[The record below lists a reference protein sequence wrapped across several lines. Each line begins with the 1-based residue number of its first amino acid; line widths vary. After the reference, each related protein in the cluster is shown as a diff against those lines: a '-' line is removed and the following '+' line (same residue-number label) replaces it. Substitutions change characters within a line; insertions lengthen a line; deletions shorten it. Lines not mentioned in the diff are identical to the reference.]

1 MLDLS
6 KPLTAGKIKE
16 YFKDEY
22 GAAENAYFSQG
33 GTIRGEWHGELVN
46 TFGLNG
52 PVEGEAFNRLAE
64 GQHPLSGEQLIK
76 HKDTIKTQSGEE
88 LGHRAGWDFT
98 FKPGKSVS
106 VTALVG
112 EDDRVRVAHRRAV
125 SAALDALEAYVQARM
140 SAVGPPEATGK
151 WIAAKFEHDT
161 ARPVNGY
168 PAPQLH
174 THVIVFNMTEDSQ
187 GFAHSLQPYELFR
200 VQSMA
205 TAVYQNVLEHDLRM
219 LGYQMERGKNH
230 APEIKGY
237 TAEYLESESQRSALI
252 RQALEAKGLRGAEA
266 ASIAAHADREE
277 KLKLSPSELKKLHQ
291 THAVEFGNQ
300 PSQVVAEAAQRQPR
314 EHSVD
319 KVMAKATAAV
329 AFARER
335 LSERSQ
341 VLEHFEI
348 ARDALRYVQGRASL
362 QDVEAAISVNRTE
375 GKLQE
380 IDHIRPFAPAHRY
393 TTPEAVAAER
403 EIIDRVRAGQGESQA
418 SGSVT
423 PGAVNAR
430 FSSLNEDQRAL
441 IVSVLQSRDQISG
454 IQGRAGTGKTTA
466 MAAIRELAEENGYKA
481 IGLGP
486 TSKAT
491 KGLKEAGMEAENLA
505 AYLAR
510 GGAASEDA
518 RPRLFFVDEASLTST
533 NSVRDFLRTVRPQ
546 DRVLLI
552 GDTRQHQS
560 IEAGRIFDQL
570 QDAGMQTAT
579 LSKIV
584 RQKDEGLRQAVEL
597 LAVGKTGDALDLLED
612 QQRIKAV
619 THRGQRF
626 ESIANEYAASP
637 NGTLVISP
645 DNESR
650 KELNTA
656 IRAAMR
662 NAGHVKEDAFSASIL
677 IHRQDVTAADKGRAT
692 TYRSGDTLRYRNGSD
707 VFGIAPKSYG
717 TVIAVE
723 HEINQVTVKLDD
735 GKAVSYDPARLRG
748 VSLYTPESRPLA
760 VGDRIQFTAPWK
772 DQAIANRDLATVTYL
787 DQSGNIRASLDDS
800 GRTVGWNL
808 RDYAHVDY
816 AYTMTSHSAQ
826 GVTVDRALI
835 HVDTSD
841 SKARALIDQT
851 LAYVAGSR
859 PRYDMQIFTDN
870 AGDLSRALGRQ
881 HQNATALSREQ
892 TLETL
897 QQSKREPVQHQQTEE
912 PSQFISM

>member
-16 YFKDEY
+16 YFKNEY
-22 GAAENAYFSQG
+22 GASENAYFSQG
-33 GTIRGEWHGELVN
+33 GAIRGEWHGELRN
-46 TFGLNG
+46 TFGLSG
-52 PVEGEAFNRLAE
+52 AVEGEAFNRLAE
-64 GQHPLSGEQLIK
+64 GQHPLTGEQLIK
-76 HKDTIKTQSGEE
+76 HKDTIKTKNGEE

-112 EDDRVRVAHRRAV
+112 EDERVRVAHRRAV
-125 SAALDALEAYVQARM
+125 NAALDSLQEYVQARM
-140 SAVGPPEATGK
+140 SAVGPAETTGK

-161 ARPVNGY
+161 ARPVDGY

-174 THVIVFNMTEDSQ
+174 THVIVFNMTEDAQ

-205 TAVYQNVLEHDLRM
+205 TAVYQNVLERDLRA
-219 LGYQMERGKNH
+219 LGYQIERGKNH

-266 ASIAAHADREE
+266 ASIAAHAGREE
-277 KLKLSPSELKKLHQ
+277 KLKLSPTELKKFHKE
-291 THAVEFGNQ
+291 HAAEFGNQ
-300 PSQVVAEAAQRQPR
+300 PERVVAEAAQRHPR
-314 EHSVD
+314 ELSVD
-319 KVMAKATAAV
+319 KVLAKATAAV

-348 ARDALRYVQGRASL
+348 VRDALRYVQGRASV
-362 QDVEAAISVNRTE
+362 QDVQAAISVSQAE

-380 IDHIRPFAPAHRY
+380 VNHVRPFAPAHRY
-393 TTPEAVAAER
+393 TTPEAIAAER
-403 EIIDRVRAGQGESQA
+403 EIVETVRAGQGKVQA
-418 SGSVT
+418 LSGVT
-423 PGAVNAR
+423 SGAVDAR
-430 FSSLNEDQRAL
+430 FASLNEDQRAL
-441 IVSVLQSRDQISG
+441 MVSALNSPDQVMG

-466 MAAIRELAEENGYKA
+466 IATMRELADEHGYKA

-510 GGAASEDA
+510 GGTVAQDGRA
-518 RPRLFFVDEASLTST
+518 RLFFVDEASLTST
-533 NSVRDFLRTVRPQ
+533 NSVRDFLRTIQPQ

-560 IEAGRIFDQL
+560 VEAGRIFDQL
-570 QDAGMQTAT
+570 QDAGMETAT

-584 RQKDEGLRQAVEL
+584 RQKEEGLRQAVEL
-597 LAVGKTGDALDLLED
+597 LAVGKTSDALDLLEG
-612 QQRIKAV
+612 QGRIREV

-626 ESIANEYAASP
+626 QSIANEYAASP
-637 NGTLVISP
+637 EGTLVISP

-650 KELNTA
+650 KELNYA
-656 IRAAMR
+656 IRTAMR
-662 NAGHVKEDAFSASIL
+662 SAGHLNDDLLSASVL
-677 IHRQDVTAADKGRAT
+677 THRQDVTAADKGRAT
-692 TYRSGDTLRYRNGSD
+692 TYRTGDSIRYRNGSD

-717 TVIAVE
+717 TILAAD
-723 HEINQVTVKLDD
+723 HEANQVTVKMDD
-735 GKAVSYDPARLRG
+735 GKVVNYDPARLRG
-748 VSLYTPESRPLA
+748 VSLYTPELRPLA
-760 VGDRIQFTAPWK
+760 VGERIQFTTPWK

-787 DQSGNIRASLDDS
+787 DQSGNIRVRLDDS

-808 RDYAHVDY
+808 RQYAHVDY

-841 SKARALIDQT
+841 SRARALIDQT

-859 PRYDMQIFTDN
+859 PRYDVQIFTDN
-870 AGDLSRALGRQ
+870 GEDLGRALGRQ

-892 TLETL
+892 TQDAL
-897 QQSKREPVQHQQTEE
+897 QRAQPKAAQRKQAEE
-912 PSQFISM
+912 AAQFISM

>member
-1 MLDLS
+1 
-6 KPLTAGKIKE
+6 
-16 YFKDEY
+16 
-22 GAAENAYFSQG
+22 
-33 GTIRGEWHGELVN
+33 
-46 TFGLNG
+46 
-52 PVEGEAFNRLAE
+52 
-64 GQHPLSGEQLIK
+64 
-76 HKDTIKTQSGEE
+76 
-88 LGHRAGWDFT
+88 
-98 FKPGKSVS
+98 
-106 VTALVG
+106 
-112 EDDRVRVAHRRAV
+112 
-125 SAALDALEAYVQARM
+125 
-140 SAVGPPEATGK
+140 
-151 WIAAKFEHDT
+151 
-161 ARPVNGY
+161 
-168 PAPQLH
+168 
-174 THVIVFNMTEDSQ
+174 
-187 GFAHSLQPYELFR
+187 
-200 VQSMA
+200 
-205 TAVYQNVLEHDLRM
+205 
-219 LGYQMERGKNH
+219 
-230 APEIKGY
+230 
-237 TAEYLESESQRSALI
+237 
-252 RQALEAKGLRGAEA
+252 
-266 ASIAAHADREE
+266 
-277 KLKLSPSELKKLHQ
+277 
-291 THAVEFGNQ
+291 
-300 PSQVVAEAAQRQPR
+300 
-314 EHSVD
+314 
-319 KVMAKATAAV
+319 
-329 AFARER
+329 
-335 LSERSQ
+335 
-341 VLEHFEI
+341 
-348 ARDALRYVQGRASL
+348 
-362 QDVEAAISVNRTE
+362 
-375 GKLQE
+375 
-380 IDHIRPFAPAHRY
+380 
-393 TTPEAVAAER
+393 
-403 EIIDRVRAGQGESQA
+403 
-418 SGSVT
+418 
-423 PGAVNAR
+423 
-430 FSSLNEDQRAL
+430 
-441 IVSVLQSRDQISG
+441 
-454 IQGRAGTGKTTA
+454 
-466 MAAIRELAEENGYKA
+466 MAAIRELAEEQGYKA

-533 NSVRDFLRTVRPQ
+533 KSVRDFLRTVQPQ

-560 IEAGRIFDQL
+560 VEAGRIFDQL

-597 LAVGKTGDALDLLED
+597 LAVGKTGDALDLLEG
-612 QQRIKAV
+612 QQRIKEV

-637 NGTLVISP
+637 DGTLVISP

-662 NAGHVKEDAFSASIL
+662 RAGHVKEDAFSASIL

-692 TYRSGDTLRYRNGSD
+692 TYRPGDTIRYRNGSD

-717 TVIAVE
+717 TVIAAE
-723 HEINQVTVKLDD
+723 HETNQVTVKLDD
-735 GKAVSYDPARLRG
+735 GKVVSYDPARLRG

-870 AGDLSRALGRQ
+870 AEDLSRALGRQ

-897 QQSKREPVQHQQTEE
+897 QQSKRQPAQRQQTEE
-912 PSQFISM
+912 ASQFISM

>member
-1 MLDLS
+1 
-6 KPLTAGKIKE
+6 
-16 YFKDEY
+16 
-22 GAAENAYFSQG
+22 
-33 GTIRGEWHGELVN
+33 
-46 TFGLNG
+46 
-52 PVEGEAFNRLAE
+52 
-64 GQHPLSGEQLIK
+64 
-76 HKDTIKTQSGEE
+76 
-88 LGHRAGWDFT
+88 
-98 FKPGKSVS
+98 
-106 VTALVG
+106 
-112 EDDRVRVAHRRAV
+112 
-125 SAALDALEAYVQARM
+125 
-140 SAVGPPEATGK
+140 
-151 WIAAKFEHDT
+151 
-161 ARPVNGY
+161 
-168 PAPQLH
+168 
-174 THVIVFNMTEDSQ
+174 
-187 GFAHSLQPYELFR
+187 
-200 VQSMA
+200 MA
-205 TAVYQNVLEHDLRM
+205 SCR
-219 LGYQMERGKNH
+219 K
-230 APEIKGY
+230 
-237 TAEYLESESQRSALI
+237 
-252 RQALEAKGLRGAEA
+252 
-266 ASIAAHADREE
+266 
-277 KLKLSPSELKKLHQ
+277 
-291 THAVEFGNQ
+291 
-300 PSQVVAEAAQRQPR
+300 
-314 EHSVD
+314 
-319 KVMAKATAAV
+319 
-329 AFARER
+329 
-335 LSERSQ
+335 
-341 VLEHFEI
+341 
-348 ARDALRYVQGRASL
+348 
-362 QDVEAAISVNRTE
+362 
-375 GKLQE
+375 

-393 TTPEAVAAER
+393 TTPEAIAAER
-403 EIIDRVRAGQGESQA
+403 EIIDRVRAGQGQSQA
-418 SGSVT
+418 LGSVT

-441 IVSVLQSRDQISG
+441 IVSVLQSRDQIIG

-466 MAAIRELAEENGYKA
+466 MAAIRELAEEHGYKA

-533 NSVRDFLRTVRPQ
+533 KSVRDFLRTVQPQ

-597 LAVGKTGDALDLLED
+597 LAVGKTGDALDLLEG
-612 QQRIKAV
+612 QQRIKEV

-626 ESIANEYAASP
+626 ESIAKEYAASP
-637 NGTLVISP
+637 DGTLVISP

-662 NAGHVKEDAFSASIL
+662 RAGHVKEDAFSASIL

-692 TYRSGDTLRYRNGSD
+692 TYRPGDTIRYRNGSD

-717 TVIAVE
+717 TVIAAE
-723 HEINQVTVKLDD
+723 HETNQVTVKLDD
-735 GKAVSYDPARLRG
+735 GKVVSYDPARLRG

-870 AGDLSRALGRQ
+870 AEDLSRASLGRQ

-897 QQSKREPVQHQQTEE
+897 QQSKRRARPAPTDGRSISIHFYVRRNRPCLSK
-912 PSQFISM
+912 PSSRI

>member
-16 YFKDEY
+16 YFKNEY
-22 GAAENAYFSQG
+22 GAVENAYFSQG
-33 GTIRGEWHGELVN
+33 GTIRGEWHGELRN

-52 PVEGEAFNRLAE
+52 PVEGEAFNRLAD
-64 GQHPLSGEQLIK
+64 GQHPVAGEQLIR
-76 HKDTIKTQSGEE
+76 HKDTIKTQNGEE

-112 EDDRVRVAHRRAV
+112 EDERVRVAHRRAV
-125 SAALDALEAYVQARM
+125 NEALDALQEYVQARM
-140 SAVGPPEATGK
+140 SASGPAETTGK

-161 ARPVNGY
+161 ARPVGGY

-174 THVIVFNMTEDSQ
+174 THVIVFNMTEDGR

-205 TAVYQNVLEHDLRM
+205 TAVYQNALEHDLRA
-219 LGYQMERGKNH
+219 LGYEIERGKNH

-237 TAEYLESESQRSALI
+237 TPEYLESESQRSALI

-266 ASIAAHADREE
+266 ASIAAHAGREE
-277 KLKLSPSELKKLHQ
+277 KLKLSPCELKKLHQ
-291 THAVEFGNQ
+291 EHAADFGNQ
-300 PSQVVAEAAQRQPR
+300 PQRVVAEAAQRQSR
-314 EHSVD
+314 ELSVE
-319 KVMAKATAAV
+319 KVVAKATAAV

-341 VLEHFEI
+341 VIEHFEI
-348 ARDALRYVQGRASL
+348 VRDALRYVQGRAAL
-362 QDVEAAISVNRTE
+362 QDVQAAISVSQAE
-375 GKLQE
+375 GELQE
-380 IDHIRPFAPAHRY
+380 VTHVRPFAPAHRY
-393 TTPEAVAAER
+393 TTPEAIAAER
-403 EIIDRVRAGQGESQA
+403 EIIEAVRGGQGKVRALDD
-418 SGSVT
+418 VT
-423 PGAVNAR
+423 VAAVDVR
-430 FSSLNEDQRAL
+430 FASLNEDQRSL
-441 IVSVLQSRDQISG
+441 IVSALNSRDQIAG

-466 MAAIRELAEENGYKA
+466 IAAIRELAEEQGYKT

-491 KGLKEAGMEAENLA
+491 KGLKEAGMDAENLA

-510 GGAASEDA
+510 GGSASED
-518 RPRLFFVDEASLTST
+518 RRRHLFFVDEASLTST
-533 NSVRDFLRTVRPQ
+533 KAVRDFLRTIQPE

-560 IEAGRIFDQL
+560 VEAGRIFEQL

-584 RQKDEGLRQAVEL
+584 RQKEEGLRHAVEL
-597 LAVGKTGDALDLLED
+597 LAVGKTGDALDLLEG
-612 QQRIKAV
+612 QGRMHEV
-619 THRGQRF
+619 THRDQRF
-626 ESIANEYAASP
+626 QAIAEEYAASP
-637 NGTLVISP
+637 EGTLVISP

-650 KELNTA
+650 KELNSA
-656 IRAAMR
+656 IRATLR
-662 NAGHVKEDAFSASIL
+662 NAGRIQADVLSSPVL
-677 IHRQDVTAADKGRAT
+677 IHRQDVTAADKGRAS
-692 TYRSGDTLRYRNGSD
+692 TYRVGDSVRYRNGSD
-707 VFGIAPKSYG
+707 VFGIAPRSYG
-717 TVIAVE
+717 TVLAAD
-723 HEINQVTVKLDD
+723 HEANSVTVKLDD
-735 GKAVSYDPARLRG
+735 GKVVSYDPTRLRG
-748 VSLYTPESRPLA
+748 VSLYTPELRPLA
-760 VGDRIQFTAPWK
+760 VGDRLQFTSPWK
-772 DQAIANRDLATVTYL
+772 DQGIANRDLAMVTYL
-787 DQSGNIRASLDDS
+787 DETGNIRVSLDDS

-808 RDYAHVDY
+808 RYYAHVDY

-826 GVTVDRALI
+826 GVTVDRVLI

-841 SKARALIDQT
+841 SRARALIDQT

-859 PRYDMQIFTDN
+859 PRYDVQIFTDN
-870 AGDLSRALGRQ
+870 GEKLGRALGRQ

-892 TLETL
+892 TEGSL
-897 QQSKREPVQHQQTEE
+897 QQAQRRPERSQQTQEA
-912 PSQFISM
+912 SQFISM